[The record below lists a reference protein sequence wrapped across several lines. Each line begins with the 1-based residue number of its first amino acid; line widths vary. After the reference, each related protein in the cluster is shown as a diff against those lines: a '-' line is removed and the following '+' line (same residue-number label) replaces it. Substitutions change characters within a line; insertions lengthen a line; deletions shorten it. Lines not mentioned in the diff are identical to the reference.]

1 MSLMRQQ
8 TYVVVAWLL
17 RAVLLAALVDQV
29 LGGDWV
35 GAVAMALF
43 LALSF
48 AYLLRDDRLPNV
60 FDGLAALAALLNAMG
75 FVFHYYRRIPLYDEV
90 AHSITIFTFTLAFFY
105 LVYGTEV
112 PRRRWVMAV
121 AVFCFGVTLGSLWEI
136 SEWTTGRLTGSNV
149 VFGLDDAITD
159 LIANSVGALIAAVV
173 ALRIPQDREAVTR
186 ARTSQ

>member
-1 MSLMRQQ
+1 MSLMRHQ
-8 TYVVVAWLL
+8 TFVVVAWML
-17 RAVLLAALVDQV
+17 RAVLVVALVDQV
-29 LGGDWV
+29 LEGSWV
-35 GAVAMALF
+35 GAFAMALF

-60 FDGLAALAALLNAMG
+60 FDGLAALAALLNALG

-90 AHSITIFTFTLAFFY
+90 AHSITVFTFTLAFFF

-112 PRRRWVMAV
+112 PRRRFVMAV

-136 SEWTTGRLTGSNV
+136 SEWTTGRIASSNV

-159 LIANSVGALIAAVV
+159 LIANSLGALIAAVV
-173 ALRIPQDREAVTR
+173 ALRIPQRREAGTAVR
-186 ARTSQ
+186 ASQ